1 MLIPPPLPSL
11 SSSTSFFPLSLL
23 LFLPSLPPPSP
34 IPHDQT
40 YLLMEVCVLG
50 SGDISSCVPT
60 KKFHVSK
67 DLFDWVGRGDQGGGE
82 G

>member
-11 SSSTSFFPLSLL
+11 S
-23 LFLPSLPPPSP
+23 PSP
-34 IPHDQT
+34 FPSMPHHQT

-67 DLFDWVGRGDQGGGE
+67 DLFDWVGRRDQGGGE